1 MTSAQTRHSHP
12 LFLDHWINLLHE
24 KNSYILSLC
33 GEMKWSILS
42 VTCLFPESLC
52 YAACCMGEGRRDTW
66 NFVLLNYF
74 FLILTMWHLLLMLWS
89 ELWGRWW
96 ECWNSPTLLHH
107 LKTFDFDSISLYLSE
122 DLSALTHLA
131 SLLCWPCTGVRLIVA
146 MWWCWGSGWWLKIML
161 VWRWSLGYGDKDT
174 AELPSKWKEQTF
186 ETQNQKLCI

>member
-1 MTSAQTRHSHP
+1 MK
-12 LFLDHWINLLHE
+12 

-74 FLILTMWHLLLMLWS
+74 FLIVTMWHLLLMLWS

-107 LKTFDFDSISLYLSE
+107 LKTIGFESISQSICLRSP
-122 DLSALTHLA
+122 SVIVVLTLHRSSPHSSDVVVLRQ
-131 SLLCWPCTGVRLIVA
+131 WMVA
-146 MWWCWGSGWWLKIML
+146 ENNVSVKVVTWL
-161 VWRWSLGYGDKDT
+161 WR
-174 AELPSKWKEQTF
+174 
-186 ETQNQKLCI
+186 